1 MYRVTLLSVF
11 YDHKMAVFL
20 SFAWLKMEFGRI
32 VESPSKWCGSWSAC
46 ELKQNNNKKNRLF
59 RNFNF
64 WVGDLLP
71 RFELYLNVYDL
82 VSFLCGG
89 GLGRK
94 GIRWSWKQME
104 LENKEPWLALFLVL
118 WVNIGKF
125 LKKLAWCE
133 KITFWYCSV
142 GW

>member
-1 MYRVTLLSVF
+1 MLSTF

-32 VESPSKWCGSWSAC
+32 VKSPNKWCGRWSAC

-59 RNFNF
+59 RNLNF

-71 RFELYLNVYDL
+71 RFELYLNAYSL

-94 GIRWSWKQME
+94 GIRGSWKQME
-104 LENKEPWLALFLVL
+104 LENKEPWLALFLVVC
-118 WVNIGKF
+118 VNLGKF
-125 LKKLAWCE
+125 LKKLAWGE
-133 KITFWYCSV
+133 KITF
-142 GW
+142 GNAL